1 MERRKRILSV
11 ICALCILVTGYSNLL
26 SYVTFAGTQT
36 YTLTASDGNTYKITV
51 SYDEASG
58 IPESAVLNVRE
69 IIQEETEPQN
79 DPGVIDAEQ
88 TANDT
93 EKEPTYK
100 DYVEKSA
107 ELLGEETVTFAR
119 VFDITL
125 VDSVTGE
132 VYQPNNDVYVRIR
145 MLDDCLSDF
154 SNVGVV
160 HIHGEQ
166 DEKVEILDTKYKGET
181 VEFSTD
187 SFSVYVVVAH
197 EGGEIKNPR
206 VEFHFIDK
214 YTDEQYQDPAGIGPD
229 TPSRPYN
236 FINKGGNYQSTQIL
250 KDGEILELINDP
262 QNISLTNN
270 EKFFYGWYVVT
281 MLSDDSVFDEDSGKY
296 IGEIKY
302 SWPANPDQI
311 KFEKTISIKTNDVN
325 GDGKITVPDYD
336 NSTDDDTVTWTLNG
350 VTGIA
355 ALDRTGTAHVYLAPL
370 YEDFFF
376 INFRK
381 GPRDS
386 AAGLVNNLMT
396 RKLVVFGSSMT
407 SSVRIGNVMCESP
420 DPTHKVFSGWEGD
433 INGDGN
439 IGTDEYFK
447 TVKHI
452 LDANG
457 NLDNEEVHSNG
468 NSNGYYITVT
478 KNENIHYIDL
488 YPVFDE
494 ARWLYFNTGVKGN
507 GASYIGAAYRLTND
521 IEESSDNFYYFDK
534 EFFTGSA
541 TTTSHLGKRPG
552 YDFEGWYLFA
562 NVDAVT
568 GEITN
573 FTTAE
578 NVTVKY
584 LDSDSNEHTCTINT
598 TAIKAVDSEGNVL
611 NLGTYYVTPSGEI
624 TTTQAEGNIIL
635 FKANDGKIRLYK
647 ALNEMTV
654 VAKWTPKPV
663 NYTVVYW
670 LQNAN
675 DDDYTIASYDKL
687 TAIAGDT
694 IKITSSG
701 NNGRNLAIDAEQG
714 TAYDHAFT
722 LQNTSNTTARY
733 IKELDF
739 IHYKTY
745 DGMSG
750 STNKGVKV
758 DGDGSTIVNVY
769 YDRNRYTLRFDI
781 GYSTR
786 SNNGSTTDYVEI
798 SPADAASY
806 SGTVYGIVNGSLVQ
820 LTRAVGSYTYSYS
833 PTYTASTAQESTMY
847 GIVNGQYVQLDS
859 TPVNG
864 YGYTYTQYETAADNE
879 GTQYALVGD
888 EYVELTLVEHPSYN
902 WKPQYTYA
910 STNARSANTTY
921 YGIVSGEYVQ
931 LTIGSRSD
939 YYFVINGINTAYYS
953 GLTRYSIA
961 TNNNGTQ
968 YAIIDGGLV
977 ELTRANGQWYYNGA
991 VVNPSTRYTQA
1002 GNNTYNNTYVFV
1014 EGEMCALIYD
1024 RNYYWYAWYY
1034 NGNVYSSAQS
1044 TNNLASIQ
1052 TITGGTNY
1060 TRANY
1065 SGANLADG
1073 TTRYKLENGSYVIAT
1088 DNEGTQYYYDGVGY
1102 VPLNRTGNT
1111 TYTWQY
1117 EDSNGDT
1124 VVLSGS
1130 DTRYKVGSTSVAYD
1144 GARYTRS
1151 GSLWNYTYTPTTAD
1165 AASGQWGV
1173 DSRGGHVELTGTTS
1187 VIGYTYSANGAD
1199 YTGTR
1204 YKQSNDSTVYTGTR
1218 YSDANCTTA
1227 ATSDEGTQYGKDKNN
1242 VVRTL
1247 ARSPV
1252 YKWTYT
1258 DANHTTQTYT
1268 GTLYQKTTVTG
1279 TTTYYVSGITNSE
1292 NYNQFLTNNR
1302 IDCGTTIPE
1311 DFIPCG
1317 RYNNGNYTIY
1327 YYDLTA
1333 KYGESIADRWPDTQP
1348 DRPGNNLFIGW
1359 IAREDSYYWLNIA
1372 RSSIKGDYEAMN
1384 EGVIYVGQTNNY
1396 TATTAEN
1403 GITHEFRCRYQ
1414 TGVNKYVYRVFFWD
1428 PELNGF
1434 PTTPDL
1440 EKKVNSKGGPRYR
1453 AVSSYFGYTINQ
1465 DTDVKLVTGNEN
1477 GPETLVPSNSNNDNY
1492 SPYNVSSVGYNAM
1505 IINYYYRPNQHKIT
1519 YKYVDQTNEIGSR
1532 NYYYNQSLAS
1542 ADIYSAQAE
1551 ANKPNGYS
1559 FAGWYENPDGVG
1571 SAFNFNNSTMPD
1583 GDIIL
1588 YAIYKPLRY
1597 IIKINP
1603 NGGELDH
1610 VDHNGYASFGTAN
1623 VTIDGQPYTY
1633 DFTNINSA
1641 YDKYPIPGYPTYN
1654 SSGLQTYIR
1663 SSYGT
1668 TLTLT
1673 TPERRFVPMTDRV
1686 AQEYEANGENV
1697 YYYVNFQQR
1706 ATDGA
1711 SGIYNDIRSALYLT
1725 ESEVSDFY
1733 NLYRNIVLNSLGN
1746 YASSN
1751 VGMELLDFGTWKSLY
1766 VSKEK
1771 YRPLNSNETW
1781 VFLGWYKTG
1790 ANGVEESMPY
1800 NDSDPVEGPFTLT
1813 AHWRLDGGYSIE
1825 YVPKYTMPGGAEIN
1839 GTMPAWRDPVDDTLS
1854 YADGAETE
1862 IYKAPTGLTKDGVP
1876 VIDDSVIFRGWAL
1889 VSKTG
1894 TDANPVYTPLEVDG
1908 DGNITTYYLPSDD
1921 YTVNAANAGMDSKLY
1936 FQAIYQDRDSSDRRP
1951 EIVNL
1956 TLDANTGYINTSS
1969 SSDLPEWN
1977 SSGKSRINDHN
1988 FIDGH
1993 PTQILFDTVQ
2003 SSAAVHLY
2011 KYATELTEAADGVA
2025 LTDAHQFFEH
2035 TQGYF
2040 LLGFDNDA
2048 REGDYVA
2055 AYPADSVIAVTRTD
2069 NRTVYA
2075 VWEPMVYLTFVNNT
2089 KIKDADDNEIFAG
2102 GDVVLNLS
2110 SSENKVLEVINKKNG
2125 MYEREPLQN
2134 YQIKVASGESVT
2146 LVFPKGAEEDI
2157 TISGTNTL
2165 GIGKKLIWNT
2175 SVDVVENGNTSSY
2188 TTDGTSAVSSYTH
2201 NAQISEHPKQHNLAK
2216 GEANNTKTFSFD
2228 ETLIENEN
2236 AVVVT
2241 FTAENNKYALLL
2253 DDNYSGHYIE
2263 YDYGDEDI
2271 APVNGVPKSQKLTI
2285 ANTRI
2290 GYSFMGWA
2298 YSKTATEPD
2307 FSSDKPSVETAWT
2320 IPDLNSTDGF
2330 FSEGTTEED
2339 GVIVRRL
2346 YAVWEAR
2353 TDAIYVYKDVPEPG
2367 NQDQA
2372 FKFTVSITGKY
2383 RFGNNASN
2391 SDDINT
2397 NKEFKLVHG
2406 EFLMIT
2412 TTNDASSVPGST
2424 HSAYIRSVVEVYS
2437 PVTNTDGTTSYEK
2450 DNSRSD
2456 TVEWEKSNV
2465 DGKTTNKF
2473 ENLKISVTE
2482 AAVTYYDTSVT
2493 VSSESRDGAINV
2505 GNNWYTISQLPQK
2518 VDTDTFY
2525 WDNTDAGGTLVF
2537 VNQRQEYD
2545 VKIEKTL
2552 ESNTTSQAIF
2562 DYSAEYKD
2570 TYTNLAGETVT
2581 KTYNLDDFQVTS
2593 GSYRTLTE
2601 IPAGVK
2607 LKITE
2612 ATDLNDNFKT
2622 YVSVDGAAETEG
2634 KGTGEFTVGENP
2646 ADAANSTH
2654 IVSYRNVLKSYKVTF
2669 KLVDQD
2675 GNTKINGMFAIS
2687 SPVGSLGTDLY
2698 ANSASSNP
2706 GVFYTSNE
2714 YWADTYTL
2722 SQTVIPDNYIGLT
2735 SPVTLVVKG
2744 KDPYITSNN
2753 EYVTVTGNPT
2763 DGFTVLV
2770 KNWKTVEVRLN
2781 AGLLDPIVNQ
2791 RTFEFNGTYTL
2802 DGKLYDL
2809 SRTLLGT
2816 GDTPGVIKL
2825 TTNSTNDGSEIAAN
2839 RIVLRIPVHA
2849 ESLTINEDTS
2859 VITVGTQTIGD
2870 TYKIEYKYNTGER
2883 TAGTSYNNFGNI
2895 GVDDSYRTL
2904 IFYHERNTKNITVKK
2919 TVIAD
2924 TGNAALDDTYTF
2936 NFYIKRG
2943 NVAINSYKVYD
2954 DDDDAKDL
2962 ITDTDGKVEFSL
2974 KNNETF
2980 IVRFPVGADVTVE
2993 EALSST
2999 QAEKYAVFMTMPGVE
3014 LELVNGKADT
3024 VTLTGPTEN
3033 KNIYVY
3039 NIPSICK
3046 VTDENGVLLYVLQ
3059 EQDDPITPDKNEAIY
3074 IPAIFPTI
3082 KGAFLGRKYSSENDQ
3097 IIGGL
3102 GNYYQK
3108 TGEGDNVRYEPY
3120 EDDNKHQVEMLV
3132 DYEVPDNDVVVVG
3145 AGYDMVFTTASTSAT
3160 DGYPFR
3166 RTGEYSGSVHENG
3179 EVPEGIPTADSIG
3192 RAVLT
3197 RKVKDGNGNDIVDM
3211 DAFFTVN
3218 GTTGTNTNLKI
3229 SDLIL
3234 DGHGAK
3240 LKNTVRGGCLTA
3252 FNSEITIEDCV
3263 VYRFEADHG
3272 GAIFTTGD
3280 SLSVNNSIF
3289 DTCVSKLGGDGNG
3302 GGAINTTA
3310 NTLSI
3315 DNSQFINCSAV
3326 FQGGAV
3332 YHYGA
3337 KFNAQGVLTSMD
3349 ASGAGKKMIIDGC
3362 VFKDCIS
3369 RAGGGVEADV
3379 GRVEVSDCDFI
3390 RCISKDITYK
3400 EGETDKTE
3408 KGTNGGGLNNYTEKM
3423 INATTSLEVTGC
3435 KFYGCAA
3442 IGSGLGQ
3449 GGGVRATASVST
3461 LTDCKFADD
3470 LENADN
3476 HCKAKFGGGA
3486 AFAMADVEAFV
3497 EGCTFENCV
3506 ATENGGAIYNEVELT
3521 VYNNNNIG
3529 TNIDSCSAKKG
3540 GGIYTKGY
3548 LNVEGMT
3555 IIENCT
3561 AIGGGA
3567 ICSDGTGA
3575 CVTIAGGTIRNN
3587 NATGKDEGGG
3597 AIRVINGLE
3606 NDATDYNLIISGGLI
3621 TGNFV
3626 DSPNGGKAVG
3636 GAISVNQGKIKISD
3650 GTIHGNYVETGKNNK
3665 GTEALG
3671 GAIYVKNGFLA
3682 IEDGTISDN
3691 YAKVTTNGAL
3701 GGAIALEGNNA
3712 VAMISGGMISGNYA
3726 LSTKKD
3732 AYGGAVVIRGEGA
3745 SLTMSDGTI
3754 TGNYVEVNTKTYPN
3768 NNTVRYANGGAVAI
3782 VDKGI
3787 MNLSGGI
3794 IKNNTVTHTTAPTQV
3809 AGAGIFVGYKNTDTS
3824 QTGENAIVPG
3834 TLYISGSPDFGGT
3847 GVKDAETGEL
3857 YNTVGN
3863 LLKTP
3868 LSTGTL
3874 NGEALYQYARQDIYL
3889 AGYNNTVA
3897 TSIHVNGTLTGATGT
3912 IWVWAEQNPHYVV
3925 DQQFAIID
3933 DGVTPGNLLA
3943 FRNAR
3948 ENGVSYGSNDS
3959 NAPLYGKR
3967 SDSNTAHVIWGP
3979 IIAGTRKV
3987 ILRKVQAESGETVTY
4002 VPLSG
4007 AKFEIHKGGKEGA
4020 LIKDGNNNTEFE
4032 SSASGVYFIGVLPYG
4047 TYYICETKTPDGYKK
4062 PADPEKN
4069 WFILTVAADGVTKTL
4084 TAE

>member
-88 TANDT
+88 TANDA

-214 YTDEQYQDPAGIGPD
+214 FTDEQYQAGIGAD

-236 FINKGGNYQSTQIL
+236 FINKGGNYQSSQIL
-250 KDGEILELINDP
+250 KKGETLELINDP
-262 QNISLTNN
+262 QNISISGA
-270 EKFFYGWYVVT
+270 EKFFYGWYVVD
-281 MLSDDSVFDEDSGKY
+281 MISDSSEFDEITGKY
-296 IGEIKY
+296 TGVIKY

-311 KFEKTISIKTNDVN
+311 KFEKTISIETNDVN

-336 NSTDDDTVTWTLNG
+336 DSTDDDTVTWTLNG
-350 VTGIA
+350 VTGTA

-381 GPRDS
+381 GPRDIAS
-386 AAGLVNNLMT
+386 GLVNNLMT
-396 RKLVVFGSSMT
+396 RKLVVFGSSTT

-420 DPTHKVFSGWEGD
+420 DPTHKIFSGWEGD

-439 IGTDEYFK
+439 TGTDEYFK
-447 TVKHI
+447 TVRHI

-552 YDFEGWYLFA
+552 YNFEGWYLFA
-562 NVDAVT
+562 NVDTVT

-573 FTTAE
+573 LTTAE

-611 NLGTYYVTPSGEI
+611 NLGTYYVTSSGEI

-654 VAKWTPKPV
+654 VAKWTPNPV

-701 NNGRNLAIDAEQG
+701 NNGRNLTIDAEQG

-750 STNKGVKV
+750 STNKGVKI

-806 SGTVYGIVNGSLVQ
+806 NGTVYGYVNGALVT
-820 LTRAVGSYTYSYS
+820 LTRGISGYTYSYS

-879 GTQYALVGD
+879 GTQYALVD
-888 EYVELTLVEHPSYN
+888 
-902 WKPQYTYA
+902 
-910 STNARSANTTY
+910 
-921 YGIVSGEYVQ
+921 GEYVP
-931 LTIGSRSD
+931 
-939 YYFVINGINTAYYS
+939 V
-953 GLTRYSIA
+953 
-961 TNNNGTQ
+961 
-968 YAIIDGGLV
+968 
-977 ELTRANGQWYYNGA
+977 
-991 VVNPSTRYTQA
+991 
-1002 GNNTYNNTYVFV
+1002 
-1014 EGEMCALIYD
+1014 
-1024 RNYYWYAWYY
+1024 
-1034 NGNVYSSAQS
+1034 
-1044 TNNLASIQ
+1044 
-1052 TITGGTNY
+1052 
-1060 TRANY
+1060 
-1065 SGANLADG
+1065 
-1073 TTRYKLENGSYVIAT
+1073 SYEV
-1088 DNEGTQYYYDGVGY
+1088 
-1102 VPLNRTGNT
+1102 
-1111 TYTWQY
+1111 
-1117 EDSNGDT
+1117 
-1124 VVLSGS
+1124 
-1130 DTRYKVGSTSVAYD
+1130 VGSTTTWTVQ
-1144 GARYTRS
+1144 
-1151 GSLWNYTYTPTTAD
+1151 YTYTPANNNNAEYGIYDHAFIPLYRNGNRWYRTRTQRWYGGYDYSDEYTGTRYTLSSGGSYSGTRYITPDGSTEYTGTTGTAYGRNGTTIYQLTPATTNVYGWRLNGADYTGNRYKKTTSTAYTGQRYTKSGSVYTATTED

-1218 YSDANCTTA
+1218 YSDSNCMTA
-1227 ATSDEGTQYGKDKNN
+1227 TTSDEGTQYGKDENN

-1247 ARSPV
+1247 TRSPV

-1258 DANHTTQTYT
+1258 DTNNATQTYT
-1268 GTLYQKTTVTG
+1268 GTLYKRETVTG
-1279 TTTYYVSGITNSE
+1279 STTYYVSKINNQD
-1292 NYNQFLTNNR
+1292 NYNDYLTTNTNGNA
-1302 IDCGTTIPE
+1302 ISCGNTIPA

-1317 RYNNGNYTIY
+1317 RYSVTQNNVTYTIY

-1333 KYGESIADRWPDTQP
+1333 KYGERIDDRWPDTQP
-1348 DRPGNNLFIGW
+1348 DRPNNYGFIGW
-1359 IAREDSYYWLNIA
+1359 IPVKQSYYHDYYNTS
-1372 RSSIKGDYEAMN
+1372 SSIKGDYETMS
-1384 EGVIYVGQTNNY
+1384 EYIIGLGSSPY
-1396 TATTAEN
+1396 TYKTADQ
-1403 GITHEFRCRYQ
+1403 GPAHELRCRYQ
-1414 TGVNKYVYRVFFWD
+1414 QNINKYVYRYYFWD

-1434 PTTPDL
+1434 PSSPKY
-1440 EKKVNSKGGPRYR
+1440 EYRVNSAGQPRYR
-1453 AVSSYFGYTINQ
+1453 AVSAYFGYTIN
-1465 DTDVKLVTGNEN
+1465 DPNDIKLVTGNEN
-1477 GPETLVPSNSNNDNY
+1477 GTESVLASNDNRGY
-1492 SPYNVSSVGYNAM
+1492 SSYSVSSVGYNAM

-1686 AQEYEANGENV
+1686 AQEYEATGENV

-1988 FIDGH
+1988 FLDGH

-2035 TQGYF
+2035 PQGYF

-2089 KIKDADDNEIFAG
+2089 KIKDADDDEIFAG
-2102 GDVVLNLS
+2102 GNVVLNLS
-2110 SSENKVLEVINKKNG
+2110 SPTNEVLEVINKKNG
-2125 MYEREPLQN
+2125 MYEREPLRN
-2134 YQIKVASGESVT
+2134 YQITVASGESVT
-2146 LVFPKGAEEDI
+2146 LVFPKGAEKDI

-2253 DDNYSGHYIE
+2253 DDNYSNHYIE

-2307 FSSDKPSVETAWT
+2307 FSSDKPTVETAWT
-2320 IPDLNSTDGF
+2320 IPDLNSTNGF

-2372 FKFTVSITGKY
+2372 FTFTVSITGKY

-2391 SDDINT
+2391 SEDINT

-2465 DGKTTNKF
+2465 DGRTTNKF

-2493 VSSESRDGAINV
+2493 VSSESQDDVLNV
-2505 GNNWYTISQLPQK
+2505 GNNLYTISQLPQK
-2518 VDTDTFY
+2518 VDTNTFY

-2622 YVSVDGAAETEG
+2622 YVSVDGSAETEG

-2675 GNTKINGMFAIS
+2675 GNTTINGMFAIS

-2924 TGNAALDDTYTF
+2924 TGNAALNDTYTF

-2993 EALSST
+2993 EALNST

-3024 VTLTGPTEN
+3024 VTLTGPTED

-3046 VTDENGVLLYVLQ
+3046 VTDENGDLLYVWQ
-3059 EQDDPITPDKNEAIY
+3059 EGWNTPGVPDDDIY

-3082 KGAFLGRKYSSENDQ
+3082 NGAFEGRLFNKNTEYNAETNPK
-3097 IIGGL
+3097 IGGL
-3102 GNYYQK
+3102 GNYYKYDQNGNVGK
-3108 TGEGDNVRYEPY
+3108 YDNAT
-3120 EDDNKHQVEMLV
+3120 NLHNIEMLV
-3132 DYEVPDNDVVVVG
+3132 DYVVPDDDVVTVPNT
-3145 AGYDMVFTTASTSAT
+3145 YKITFTTSDKDAT

-3166 RTGEYSGSVHENG
+3166 SAR
-3179 EVPEGIPTADSIG
+3179 PEGSTDF

-3197 RKVKDGNGNDIVDM
+3197 RHSTSTA
-3211 DAFFTVN
+3211 AFCTVN
-3218 GTTGTNTNLKI
+3218 GLNNGGTTFTM
-3229 SDLIL
+3229 SDLIV
-3234 DGHGAK
+3234 DGSGA
-3240 LKNTVRGGCLTA
+3240 TLTA
-3252 FNSEITIEDCV
+3252 K
-3263 VYRFEADHG
+3263 G
-3272 GAIFTTGD
+3272 GAITAYNSVVSIDNCIIRNFIAAEGGAVFTTGASLTVSNSEFD
-3280 SLSVNNSIF
+3280 SCK
-3289 DTCVSKLGGDGNG
+3289 TSKAGNG
-3302 GGAINTTA
+3302 FGGGGINTMAGNLTVED
-3310 NTLSI
+3310 TT
-3315 DNSQFINCSAV
+3315 FKNCSAIH
-3326 FQGGAV
+3326 QGGAV
-3332 YHYGA
+3332 YHYGGSV
-3337 KFNAQGVLTSMD
+3337 NNQGAISVNKT
-3349 ASGAGKKMIIDGC
+3349 GKDKVTTISRCI
-3362 VFKDCIS
+3362 FEDCFS

-3379 GRVEVSDCDFI
+3379 GKVTVTDCQFI
-3390 RCISKDITYK
+3390 RCKTQDMPYVDDK
-3400 EGETDKTE
+3400 GVNQTDK
-3408 KGTNGGGLNNYTEKM
+3408 GASGGGLNNYTTDFTKDGYDDSELTVSGCSFLGCSL
-3423 INATTSLEVTGC
+3423 TTTDNKDLYGGGLRSTAKTTELTGC
-3435 KFYGCAA
+3435 TFGDDE
-3442 IGSGLGQ
+3442 
-3449 GGGVRATASVST
+3449 
-3461 LTDCKFADD
+3461 TDPS
-3470 LENADN
+3470 NPI
-3476 HCKAKFGGGA
+3476 HCSSAKHGGGA
-3486 AFAMADVEAFV
+3486 AFIKENGTVTV
-3497 EGCTFENCV
+3497 NGCTFTNCT
-3506 ATENGGAIYNEVELT
+3506 ATSNGGAIYTMASDVTIQKN
-3521 VYNNNNIG
+3521 G
-3529 TNIDSCSAKKG
+3529 TTETEITGSSATNFG
-3540 GGIYTKGY
+3540 GGIYVKGG
-3548 LNVEGMT
+3548 LKINDSTAVES
-3555 IIENCT
+3555 CT
-3561 AIGGGA
+3561 SKQGGA
-3567 ICSDGTGA
+3567 IYADGADTNVMITGCDINGNYA
-3575 CVTIAGGTIRNN
+3575 SAS
-3587 NATGKDEGGG
+3587 EGGG
-3597 AIRVINGLE
+3597 AIRVVNGATVTVNGGAISNNYVAFTGGGKNANGGAISAFKGTVNVGGGTISGNYVKTAQAN
-3606 NDATDYNLIISGGLI
+3606 NDKEAEGGAIYVSAGILNVTGGLI
-3621 TGNFV
+3621 TGNYTEATT
-3626 DSPNGGKAVG
+3626 NGSYG
-3636 GAISVNQGKIKISD
+3636 GAIVVTGLDGGPATVATIS
-3650 GTIHGNYVETGKNNK
+3650 G
-3665 GTEALG
+3665 
-3671 GAIYVKNGFLA
+3671 
-3682 IEDGTISDN
+3682 GTISGN
-3691 YAKVTTNGAL
+3691 HTMTTNKDAF
-3701 GGAIALEGNNA
+3701 GGAIAIRKGAQLT
-3712 VAMISGGMISGNYA
+3712 VSGGTISGNYA
-3726 LSTKKD
+3726 EAKIKNYTNKERF
-3732 AYGGAVVIRGEGA
+3732 ANGGAIAVESGTLN
-3745 SLTMSDGTI
+3745 LTGGTI
-3754 TGNYVEVNTKTYPN
+3754 TGNVAKNTGTA
-3768 NNTVRYANGGAVAI
+3768 TGAAANAR
-3782 VDKGI
+3782 
-3787 MNLSGGI
+3787 
-3794 IKNNTVTHTTAPTQV
+3794 
-3809 AGAGIFVGYKNTDTS
+3809 GAGIYLA
-3824 QTGENAIVPG
+3824 EG
-3834 TLYISGSPDFGGT
+3834 TTLNVSGNPNFGGADT
-3847 GVKDAETGEL
+3847 INADETHSFTPG
-3857 YNTVGN
+3857 VGN
-3863 LLKTP
+3863 LMQTT
-3868 LSTGTL
+3868 LSGQK
-3874 NGEALYQYARQDIYL
+3874 NGDQDYVNARQDIYI
-3889 AGYNNTVA
+3889 AGYNGVQV
-3897 TSIHVNGTLTGATGT
+3897 TSLNVTGNITSGVGS
-3912 IWVWAEQNPHYVV
+3912 IWVWVEDGNNGPVDNIHIHEGDQFGFHIAASVAESSLN
-3925 DQQFAIID
+3925 
-3933 DGVTPGNLLA
+3933 A

-3948 ENGVSYGSNDS
+3948 TDTDS
-3959 NAPLYGKR
+3959 GASGAALYGVKGDG
-3967 SDSNTAHVIWGP
+3967 STVIWGY
-3979 IIAGTRKV
+3979 ISDMNYRKV
-3987 ILRKVQAESGETVTY
+3987 ILRKVQAESNGNPTY

-4007 AKFEIHKGGKEGA
+4007 AIFTVYKGTSTDPYTVKDPNK
-4020 LIKDGNNNTEFE
+4020 IKPDEVLQNLQ
-4032 SSASGVYFIGVLPYG
+4032 SKSSGVIWIGMLPYG
-4047 TYYICETKTPDGYKK
+4047 KYYICETTIPTGYKQITTDDSDGY
-4062 PADPEKN
+4062 N
-4069 WFILTVAADGVTKTL
+4069 WYILTVNEKGVGYEKADKSVINQIRPEANKP
-4084 TAE
+4084 

>member
-79 DPGVIDAEQ
+79 APGVIDAEQ
-88 TANDT
+88 TANDA

-197 EGGEIKNPR
+197 EGGEVKNPR

-214 YTDEQYQDPAGIGPD
+214 FTDEQYQAGIGDD

-236 FINKGGNYQSTQIL
+236 FVNKGGNYQSSQIL
-250 KDGEILELINDP
+250 KKGETLELINDP
-262 QNISLTNN
+262 QNISISGA
-270 EKFFYGWYVVT
+270 EKFFYGWYVVD
-281 MLSDDSVFDEDSGKY
+281 MISDSSEFDESTGKY
-296 IGEIKY
+296 TGVIKY

-311 KFEKTISIKTNDVN
+311 KFEKTISIETNDVN

-336 NSTDDDTVTWTLNG
+336 DSTDDDTVTWKLNG
-350 VTGIA
+350 VTGTA

-381 GPRDS
+381 GPRDI

-396 RKLVVFGSSMT
+396 RKLVVFGSSTT

-439 IGTDEYFK
+439 TGTDEYFK

-478 KNENIHYIDL
+478 KNDTIHYIDL

-494 ARWLYFNTGVKGN
+494 ARWLFFNTGVKGN
-507 GASYIGAAYRLTND
+507 GATYIGAAYRLTND

-562 NVDAVT
+562 NVDPVT

-573 FTTAE
+573 LTTAE

-675 DDDYTIASYDKL
+675 NDDYTIASYDKL

-701 NNGRNLAIDAEQG
+701 NNGRNLTIDAEQWN
-714 TAYDHAFT
+714 AYDYAFT

-750 STNKGVKV
+750 STNKGVKI
-758 DGDGSTIVNVY
+758 DGDGSTVINVY
-769 YDRNRYTLRFDI
+769 FDRNLYTLRFDI
-781 GYSTR
+781 GYSTGGTWDYKTVTAAETEGVQWTVYGKVNNNYIPLTR
-786 SNNGSTTDYVEI
+786 DGNGGWTYNDTVTTRHDYDGYRYKTTTGTAMPQYGVVNNSVVELSVSVSYTRNGRAYYTVSTQTSNGNYYIPNADGVLTQVQLYRYNNRWYRTRTGYYNNYSYSNEYVGSVYSTDNNANNTNGTAYSSTVYYFDEHGNVSTSGTGEPYGSTT
-798 SPADAASY
+798 A
-806 SGTVYGIVNGSLVQ
+806 
-820 LTRAVGSYTYSYS
+820 
-833 PTYTASTAQESTMY
+833 
-847 GIVNGQYVQLDS
+847 GQYFRL
-859 TPVNG
+859 N
-864 YGYTYTQYETAADNE
+864 
-879 GTQYALVGD
+879 
-888 EYVELTLVEHPSYN
+888 
-902 WKPQYTYA
+902 
-910 STNARSANTTY
+910 TNS
-921 YGIVSGEYVQ
+921 S
-931 LTIGSRSD
+931 
-939 YYFVINGINTAYYS
+939 F
-953 GLTRYSIA
+953 
-961 TNNNGTQ
+961 
-968 YAIIDGGLV
+968 
-977 ELTRANGQWYYNGA
+977 
-991 VVNPSTRYTQA
+991 
-1002 GNNTYNNTYVFV
+1002 TYN
-1014 EGEMCALIYD
+1014 
-1024 RNYYWYAWYY
+1024 
-1034 NGNVYSSAQS
+1034 
-1044 TNNLASIQ
+1044 
-1052 TITGGTNY
+1052 GGTNY
-1060 TRANY
+1060 
-1065 SGANLADG
+1065 
-1073 TTRYKLENGSYVIAT
+1073 
-1088 DNEGTQYYYDGVGY
+1088 
-1102 VPLNRTGNT
+1102 GN
-1111 TYTWQY
+1111 
-1117 EDSNGDT
+1117 
-1124 VVLSGS
+1124 
-1130 DTRYKVGSTSVAYD
+1130 
-1144 GARYTRS
+1144 
-1151 GSLWNYTYTPTTAD
+1151 
-1165 AASGQWGV
+1165 
-1173 DSRGGHVELTGTTS
+1173 
-1187 VIGYTYSANGAD
+1187 
-1199 YTGTR
+1199 GTR
-1204 YKQSNDSTVYTGTR
+1204 YLRVDNGAADNSYNLGFIDGSMRTVSHDDQGWYYNTEDPVVTT
-1218 YSDANCTTA
+1218 YS
-1227 ATSDEGTQYGKDKNN
+1227 
-1242 VVRTL
+1242 
-1247 ARSPV
+1247 
-1252 YKWTYT
+1252 
-1258 DANHTTQTYT
+1258 
-1268 GTLYQKTTVTG
+1268 GTLYSYDKTGG
-1279 TTTYYVSGITNSE
+1279 TATYYVSGLRNSVY
-1292 NYNQFLTNNR
+1292 YNNFLTTNTGNDTNNCGIR
-1302 IDCGTTIPE
+1302 VGTTLPD
-1311 DFIPCG
+1311 DFIQRG
-1317 RYNNGNYTIY
+1317 RYTSGNYTIY
-1327 YYDLTA
+1327 YFDLTA
-1333 KYGESIADRWPDTQP
+1333 KYGAKIDKQWLYKQP
-1348 DRPGNNLFIGW
+1348 ARGNYGFIGW
-1359 IAREDSYYWLNIA
+1359 VTLRESYYYQEIA
-1372 RSSIKGDYEAMN
+1372 DSSIKGVYESMD
-1384 EGVIYVGQTNNY
+1384 EGVILVGSNGNY
-1396 TATTAEN
+1396 TATTSEN
-1403 GITHEFRCRYQ
+1403 GIAQEFRCRYQ
-1414 TGVNKYVYRVFFWD
+1414 NNTNKYVYRIFFWN
-1428 PELNGF
+1428 PELEDFRARND
-1434 PTTPDL
+1434 PDIEL
-1440 EKKVNSKGGPRYR
+1440 EVSSAGDPKYR
-1453 AVSSYFGYTINQ
+1453 AVGKYYGYTKPE
-1465 DTDVKLVTGNEN
+1465 DVVVKLVKGNEN
-1477 GPETLVPSNSNNDNY
+1477 GNEVDLPNDSGERY
-1492 SPYNVSSVGYNAM
+1492 SGNDYPVSSVGYNAM

-1519 YKYVDQTNEIGSR
+1519 YKYVDQTNEIGSH

-1588 YAIYKPLRY
+1588 YAIYKPLKY

-1641 YDKYPIPGYPTYN
+1641 YDKYPILGDPTYN

-1673 TPERRFVPMTDRV
+1673 TPKRRFVPMTDRV
-1686 AQEYEANGENV
+1686 AQEYEATGENV

-1894 TDANPVYTPLEVDG
+1894 TDLNPVYTPLEVDG

-1988 FIDGH
+1988 FLDGH

-2035 TQGYF
+2035 PEGYF

-2089 KIKDADDNEIFAG
+2089 KIKDADDNEIFTG

-2110 SSENKVLEVINKKNG
+2110 SSKNEVLEVINKKNG

-2134 YQIKVASGESVT
+2134 YQITVASGESVT
-2146 LVFPKGAEEDI
+2146 LVFPKGAEKDI

-2201 NAQISEHPKQHNLAK
+2201 NTPQPSHSHELAK

-2307 FSSDKPSVETAWT
+2307 FSSDKPTVETAWT

-2372 FKFTVSITGKY
+2372 FTFTVSITGKY
-2383 RFGNNASN
+2383 RYGNNASN
-2391 SDDINT
+2391 LDDINK

-2412 TTNDASSVPGST
+2412 TTNDASSVPEST

-2450 DNSRSD
+2450 DNSRSG

-2465 DGKTTNKF
+2465 EGKTTNKF

-2493 VSSESRDGAINV
+2493 VSSESQDDALNV
-2505 GNNWYTISQLPQK
+2505 GNNRYTISELPKK

-2545 VKIEKTL
+2545 VKVEKTL

-2675 GNTKINGMFAIS
+2675 GNTTINGMFAIS

-2859 VITVGTQTIGD
+2859 VITVGTQTIGQ

-2883 TAGTSYNNFGNI
+2883 TAGTSYDIGNI

-2943 NVAINSYKVYD
+2943 NVPIPNYKVYD

-2993 EALSST
+2993 EALNST
-2999 QAEKYAVFMTMPGVE
+2999 QAEKYAVFMTMPGVD

-3024 VTLTGPTEN
+3024 VTLTGPTED

-3046 VTDENGVLLYVLQ
+3046 VTDENGDLLYVWQ
-3059 EQDDPITPDKNEAIY
+3059 EGWDTPDSSDDIY
-3074 IPAIFPTI
+3074 IPAIYPTI
-3082 KGAFLGRKYSSENDQ
+3082 KGAFEGRLYSAGEYNADTNPK
-3097 IIGGL
+3097 IGGL

-3108 TGEGDNVRYEPY
+3108 DSTDKYTATNLH
-3120 EDDNKHQVEMLV
+3120 NVEMLV

-3166 RTGEYSGSVHENG
+3166 RTGVYTGSVHENG

-3197 RKVKDGNGNDIVDM
+3197 RKVDDSVTVSSPDDDKM
-3211 DAFFTVN
+3211 KAFFTVS
-3218 GTTGTNTNLKI
+3218 TTNAALTTRFEMSNLI
-3229 SDLIL
+3229 IDGNDAIL
-3234 DGHGAK
+3234 RS
-3240 LKNTVRGGCLTA
+3240 NVRGGCLTA
-3252 FNSEITIEDCV
+3252 YNSDVTIGNCV
-3263 VYRFEADHG
+3263 IYRFEAAEG
-3272 GAIFTTGD
+3272 GAVFTTGA
-3280 SLSVNNSIF
+3280 SLTVTNSVF
-3289 DTCVSKLGGDGNG
+3289 DTCKSDKKGNG
-3302 GGAINTTA
+3302 FGGGGINTMA
-3310 NTLSI
+3310 GTLTVE
-3315 DNSQFINCSAV
+3315 DTTFKNCSAIH
-3326 FQGGAV
+3326 QGGAV
-3332 YHYGA
+3332 YHYGGSV
-3337 KFNAQGVLTSMD
+3337 NNQGAISINKT
-3349 ASGAGKKMIIDGC
+3349 GKDKVTTISRCI
-3362 VFKDCIS
+3362 FEDCFS

-3379 GRVEVSDCDFI
+3379 GKVTVTDCQFI
-3390 RCISKDITYK
+3390 RCKTQDMPYVDDDGK
-3400 EGETDKTE
+3400 NQTDK
-3408 KGTNGGGLNNYTEKM
+3408 GASGGGLNNYTTDFTKDGYDGSELTVSGCSFLGCSL
-3423 INATTSLEVTGC
+3423 TTTDNKELYGGGLRSTAKTTELTGC
-3435 KFYGCAA
+3435 TFGDDE
-3442 IGSGLGQ
+3442 
-3449 GGGVRATASVST
+3449 
-3461 LTDCKFADD
+3461 TDPS
-3470 LENADN
+3470 NPI
-3476 HCKAKFGGGA
+3476 HCSSAKHGGGA
-3486 AFAMADVEAFV
+3486 AFIKENGTVTV
-3497 EGCTFENCV
+3497 NGCTFTNCT
-3506 ATENGGAIYNEVELT
+3506 ATSNGGAIYTMASDVTIQKN
-3521 VYNNNNIG
+3521 G
-3529 TNIDSCSAKKG
+3529 TTETEITGSSATNFG
-3540 GGIYTKGY
+3540 GGIYVKGG
-3548 LNVEGMT
+3548 LEIKDSTAVES
-3555 IIENCT
+3555 CT
-3561 AIGGGA
+3561 SKQGGA
-3567 ICSDGTGA
+3567 IYADGADTNVMITG
-3575 CVTIAGGTIRNN
+3575 CDINGN
-3587 NATGKDEGGG
+3587 NASASEGGG
-3597 AIRVINGLE
+3597 AIRVVNG
-3606 NDATDYNLIISGGLI
+3606 ATVTVN
-3621 TGNFV
+3621 
-3626 DSPNGGKAVG
+3626 G
-3636 GAISVNQGKIKISD
+3636 GAISNNYVEFTGGNKNANGGAISAFNGTVNVGG
-3650 GTIHGNYVETGKNNK
+3650 GTISGNYVKTAQANNDK
-3665 GTEALG
+3665 EAEG
-3671 GAIYVKNGFLA
+3671 GAIYVSAGILNVTGGSITGNYTEATTNGSYGGA
-3682 IEDGTISDN
+3682 IVVTGPDGGPATVATISGGTISGN
-3691 YAKVTTNGAL
+3691 HTMTTNKDAF
-3701 GGAIALEGNNA
+3701 GGAIAIRKGAQLT
-3712 VAMISGGMISGNYA
+3712 VSGGTISGNYA
-3726 LSTKKD
+3726 EAKIKNYTNKERF
-3732 AYGGAVVIRGEGA
+3732 ANGGAIAVESGTLN
-3745 SLTMSDGTI
+3745 LTGGTI
-3754 TGNYVEVNTKTYPN
+3754 TGNVAKNTGTA
-3768 NNTVRYANGGAVAI
+3768 TGAAANAR
-3782 VDKGI
+3782 
-3787 MNLSGGI
+3787 
-3794 IKNNTVTHTTAPTQV
+3794 
-3809 AGAGIFVGYKNTDTS
+3809 GAGIYLA
-3824 QTGENAIVPG
+3824 EG
-3834 TLYISGSPDFGGT
+3834 TTLNVSGNPNFGGADT
-3847 GVKDAETGEL
+3847 INADETHSFTPG
-3857 YNTVGN
+3857 VGN
-3863 LLKTP
+3863 LMQTT
-3868 LSTGTL
+3868 LSGQK
-3874 NGEALYQYARQDIYL
+3874 NGDQDYVNARQDIYI
-3889 AGYNNTVA
+3889 AGYSGAQV
-3897 TSIHVNGTLTGATGT
+3897 TSLNVTGNISSGVGS
-3912 IWVWAEQNPHYVV
+3912 IWVWAEAGNYNHV
-3925 DQQFAIID
+3925 DNDHIHEGDQFGFHIA
-3933 DGVTPGNLLA
+3933 GSVAESSLNA

-3948 ENGVSYGSNDS
+3948 TDTDS
-3959 NAPLYGKR
+3959 GASGAALYGVKGDG
-3967 SDSNTAHVIWGP
+3967 STVIWGY
-3979 IIAGTRKV
+3979 ISDMNYRKV
-3987 ILRKVQAESGETVTY
+3987 ILRKVQAESNGNPTY

-4007 AKFEIHKGGKEGA
+4007 AIFTIYKGTSTDPYTVKDPNK
-4020 LIKDGNNNTEFE
+4020 IKPDEVLQNLQ
-4032 SSASGVYFIGVLPYG
+4032 SKSSGVIWIGMLPYG
-4047 TYYICETKTPDGYKK
+4047 KYYICETTIPTGYKQITTDDSDGY
-4062 PADPEKN
+4062 N
-4069 WFILTVAADGVTKTL
+4069 WYILTVNEKGVGYEKADKSVINQIRPETNKP
-4084 TAE
+4084 